1 MPCKDTIMGN
11 QELAARLG
19 VDDIADSRCL
29 NGKNKPQKVSPTSD
43 YNQKQFVHVFQLNG
57 LPDEEDTL
65 ESSVEFGKGMA
76 HLFNKIGTSNKYS
89 YTSHKIPV
97 LR

>member
-29 NGKNKPQKVSPTSD
+29 NHKNKPQKVSPTSD
-43 YNQKQFVHVFQLNG
+43 YNQKQFAKSNILN
-57 LPDEEDTL
+57 
-65 ESSVEFGKGMA
+65 
-76 HLFNKIGTSNKYS
+76 NKE
-89 YTSHKIPV
+89 
-97 LR
+97 